1 MSTSHPFIKP
11 LFPSDPIPLALVMGS
26 DREARLCD
34 AVAAWL
40 QQLIAGSGRFQ
51 VDVID
56 PLTLNLPTR
65 MPGTP
70 NAAVLNLRKRID
82 RARAIVLLTPEYN
95 HGYSAALK
103 HVIDLVVGEWAVKP
117 VALVGY
123 GGFSGGL
130 HAIAQLRQVMAAL
143 DAVAIREAL
152 ALPMVWNHLD
162 DSGRFAP
169 PTAIIHAAQRLLA
182 RLAWWSQ
189 GLTLTRQQ
197 PLLPNVIAD
206 PAITAAIDIPD

>member
-1 MSTSHPFIKP
+1 MTAP
-11 LFPSDPIPLALVMGS
+11 DPIALALVLGS
-26 DREARLCD
+26 DREHRLC
-34 AVAAWL
+34 AAISHWVHA
-40 QQLIAGSGRFQ
+40 LIERSGRFQ

-56 PLTLNLPTR
+56 PLALDLPAR
-65 MPGTP
+65 MPRTP
-70 NAAVLNLRKRID
+70 DAAVLNLRKRID
-82 RARAIVLLTPEYN
+82 RAQTIVLLTPEYN
-95 HGYSAALK
+95 HGYSAVLK

-130 HAIAQLRQVMAAL
+130 HAIAQLRQVMSAL

-162 DSGRFAP
+162 DSGGFT
-169 PTAIIHAAQRLLA
+169 PTTTMVHAAQRLLA
-182 RLAWWSQ
+182 RLAWWAQ

-197 PLLPNVIAD
+197 PLLPMVIAD
-206 PAITAAIDIPD
+206 TAITAAIDIPD

>member
-1 MSTSHPFIKP
+1 MTTSHPFITTLSP
-11 LFPSDPIPLALVMGS
+11 PDPIPLALMLGS
-26 DREARLCD
+26 DREHRLCD
-34 AVAAWL
+34 AVAGWL
-40 QQLIAGSGRFQ
+40 RGLIAGSGRFQ

-56 PLTLNLPTR
+56 PLTLDLPTR
-65 MPGTP
+65 MPRTP
-70 NAAVLNLRKRID
+70 DAAVLNLRKRIG
-82 RARAIVLLTPEYN
+82 RAQAIVLLTPEYN
-95 HGYSAALK
+95 HGYSAVMK
-103 HVIDLVVGEWAVKP
+103 QVIDLVVGEWAVKP

-162 DSGRFAP
+162 DSGDFTP
-169 PTAIIHAAQRLLA
+169 PSTIVQAAQRLLA
-182 RLAWWSQ
+182 RLAWWAQ
-189 GLTLTRQQ
+189 GLMLTRQQ
-197 PLLPNVIAD
+197 PLLPMVIAD